1 MQQQTTQT
9 TDTLSSLGAQLAGK
23 YLTFQLGDEE
33 YGVEILKVQEIIRM
47 QEITRV
53 PRAPGFVRGVIN
65 LRGKVIPVI
74 SLREKFRMEA
84 VEDTV
89 KTCIVVVQVAKED
102 SEVIMGVII
111 DGVREVLDI
120 SAENIEDTPSFG
132 SSIDTDFIRGM
143 GKVGDRVKMLLDID
157 RVLSG
162 SELENITKIAQ

>member
-1 MQQQTTQT
+1 MEQQSTHTA
-9 TDTLSSLGAQLAGK
+9 DTLGSLGAQLAGK

-74 SLREKFRMEA
+74 SLREKFKMDA

-89 KTCIVVVQVAKED
+89 KTCIVVMQVAKED